1 MDIDTNL
8 LLQFNLDYLE
18 NIAGG
23 DKEFMGEMIDM
34 FIRQTPPQIESLK
47 IAIDNNDYIQI
58 AHIAHKIKPTFT
70 MYGLGSLKISFGEIE
85 TCAQSKEIN
94 CNIEQ
99 KLNAVLPVLELL
111 YARLEIEK
119 DSF

>member
-8 LLQFNLDYLE
+8 LPQFNLDYLE

-34 FIRQTPPQIESLK
+34 FICQTPPQIESLK

-70 MYGLGSLKISFGEIE
+70 MFGLDGLKVSFGDIE
-85 TCAQSKEIN
+85 NCAQSKEIN

-99 KLNAVLPVLELL
+99 KLNAILPVLELL